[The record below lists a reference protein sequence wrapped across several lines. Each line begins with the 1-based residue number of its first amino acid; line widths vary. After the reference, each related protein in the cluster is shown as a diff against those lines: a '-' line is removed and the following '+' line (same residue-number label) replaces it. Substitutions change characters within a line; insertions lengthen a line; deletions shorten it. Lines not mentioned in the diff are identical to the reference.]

1 MIDSCI
7 HFKNN
12 GINYIYKIS
21 KALKKRKIKK
31 ALCIFDN
38 EKSIAKR
45 MEFMKNCKKYDN
57 LEPVA
62 LIRSNANIKSEFKNI
77 VRLKYKF
84 VKIHPRILKIRLEN
98 IKFYVKVFQEIK
110 KTKLKVLWCT
120 FDGWEKK
127 ANEKNQLELLSKL
140 INIIPK
146 NKIILM
152 HGGGPNLLKYYEKF
166 RFLQNVFID
175 LSYTLI
181 QYKNTSL
188 EKDIIFLMKK
198 FDKRLTVGCDYPT
211 FNLSKYL
218 IILKRIIIK
227 SKINKNKIDNILHNN
242 LKKMINA

>member
-7 HFKNN
+7 HFEKNN
-12 GINYIYKIS
+12 INYIRKIS
-21 KALKKRKIKK
+21 KDLQSKGITCALS
-31 ALCIFDN
+31 IFDN
-38 EKSIAKR
+38 ENTLTKR
-45 MEFMKNCKKYDN
+45 EQFRENCKKFRN
-57 LEPVA
+57 LLPVA
-62 LIRSNANIKSEFKNI
+62 LIRNTKNLNNEFNHIKK
-77 VRLKYKF
+77 LKYKF
-84 VKIHPRILKIRLEN
+84 VKIHPRILKIGLN
-98 IKFYVKVFQEIK
+98 NKDFYIKLFKKIK
-110 KTKLKVLWCT
+110 QTKLNVMWCT
-120 FDGWEKK
+120 FDGWVKK
-127 ANEKNQLELLSKL
+127 ANETNQLELLSKL
-140 INIIPK
+140 INLLPN

-181 QYKNTSL
+181 QYKDTSL

-198 FDKRLTVGCDYPT
+198 FDERLTVGCDYPT

-242 LKKMINA
+242 LKKMING